1 MSMAALISAAGSGLL
16 LIESGVG
23 LSRMNYRYLLVTA
36 ILLPV
41 AAHSQWLNYSPSG
54 TPMKDGKPNLSAPA
68 PRTADGKPDLTG
80 VWAHEKTSVAEWKR
94 LLGPAY
100 EKESQ
105 SALLGMEL
113 EVVNKYGLN
122 IFSDMKPGESLLTP
136 AGEAALKKRRTEQRV
151 DNVCHGE
158 YGWPV
163 AGLLAEPFKM
173 VQAPKE
179 TVILYEVD
187 GLHRQIFTDGR
198 NFPDSWEFPAYL
210 GYSIGRWDGD
220 TFVVES
226 RGFNDRTPIDGMGH
240 PRSEAM
246 HVTERYYRRDFGHLD
261 SEVTFDDPTLYK
273 RPFTV
278 KILYDLI
285 PNNDIFEM
293 FCTQNEKDRSHM
305 VK

>member
-1 MSMAALISAAGSGLL
+1 MTYRWLLAAAVLL
-16 LIESGVG
+16 QG
-23 LSRMNYRYLLVTA
+23 TTHA
-36 ILLPV
+36 
-41 AAHSQWLNYSPSG
+41 QWLNYSPSG
-54 TPMKDGKPNLSAPA
+54 TPMKDGQLDLSAPA
-68 PRTADGKPDLTG
+68 PRGADGKPDLTG
-80 VWAHEKTSVAEWKR
+80 VWTHERTPVSEWKR

-113 EVVNKYGLN
+113 EVVHKYGLN
-122 IFSDMKPGESLLTP
+122 VFSDMKPGESLLTP
-136 AGEAALKKRRTEQRV
+136 AGEAALKKRFAERNVE
-151 DNVCHGE
+151 NVCHGE

-163 AGLLAEPFKM
+163 AGLLAEPFKL

-179 TVILYEVD
+179 TVILYQVD

-198 NFPDSWEFPAYL
+198 EFPAEWEFPAYL

-220 TFVVES
+220 TFVVET

-246 HVTERYYRRDFGHLD
+246 KVTERYHRRDFGHLD
-261 SEVTFDDPTLYK
+261 TELTFDDPTLYK
-273 RPFTV
+273 RPISV
-278 KILYDLI
+278 KISYDLI

-293 FCTQNEKDRSHM
+293 FCTQNEKDRGHM